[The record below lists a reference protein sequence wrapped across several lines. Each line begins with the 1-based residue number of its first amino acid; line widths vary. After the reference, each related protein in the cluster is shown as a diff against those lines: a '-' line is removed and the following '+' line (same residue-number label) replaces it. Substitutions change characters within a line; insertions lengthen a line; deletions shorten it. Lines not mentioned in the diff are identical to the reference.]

1 MIRPVYRIFRLAAV
15 FPPSLV
21 GRWWGLHDSNSAGQ
35 YRDTME
41 CEELLMTDT
50 LPPDPELKFA
60 IDLARLADQ
69 TRCHNVVLLDLRQKS
84 PVTKFFLLATGTSD
98 RQRRTVGDEL
108 IAHGKLNGFPAWRS
122 NGYETAKWIVVDFI
136 DVVAHIFEEAS
147 RNFYDLEMLW
157 GDCPRV
163 AWQLPQPDM
172 AAVSAATSTVAKPSE
187 ITQEPENIMA
197 APALADSDTNLDS
210 DKPGHKT
217 DEPQVE
223 EFIDEELFVAQS
235 TDDGEAVEATAV
247 EILAVSTPVSRAAI
261 PRKRRE
267 SAVAKPAV
275 KTAGKSAKTKTK
287 AVAKAKLAAGLAR
300 RAKPTV
306 VKIAKAKAG
315 TASVA
320 KAKKL
325 SKAQKN
331 KSAVARDKAARPGAK
346 KAAAK
351 KTIAKKIAPGKP
363 AAEKK
368 LAKPAA
374 GKSRGAGAKQIKK
387 PAVKT
392 KKR

>member
-1 MIRPVYRIFRLAAV
+1 
-15 FPPSLV
+15 
-21 GRWWGLHDSNSAGQ
+21 
-35 YRDTME
+35 
-41 CEELLMTDT
+41 MTDT

-136 DVVAHIFEEAS
+136 DVVAHVFEEAS

-163 AWQLPQPDM
+163 TWQLPQPE
-172 AAVSAATSTVAKPSE
+172 TVAASSASAKALPE
-187 ITQEPENIMA
+187 MTQDLENTV
-197 APALADSDTNLDS
+197 ADADRRLDS
-210 DKPGHKT
+210 DGQGGKT

-223 EFIDEELFVAQS
+223 EFIDEELFVSQV
-235 TDDGEAVEATAV
+235 TDHGELVETTTL
-247 EILAVSTPVSRAAI
+247 EILAVRTPSSRAAI
-261 PRKRRE
+261 SRKKRGV
-267 SAVAKPAV
+267 AAAKPAV
-275 KTAGKSAKTKTK
+275 KIAGKPAKAKAKAKTKPS
-287 AVAKAKLAAGLAR
+287 AIAKAKVARGPAR

-306 VKIAKAKAG
+306 AKIAASKAATSKAAKARK
-315 TASVA
+315 S
-320 KAKKL
+320 
-325 SKAQKN
+325 SKAQAAKP
-331 KSAVARDKAARPGAK
+331 AVTRVKAARPGAK
-346 KAAAK
+346 KAPAK
-351 KTIAKKIAPGKP
+351 KTIVKKIASHKP
-363 AAEKK
+363 AAKK
-368 LAKPAA
+368 NLTKSAT
-374 GKSRGAGAKQIKK
+374 GKSRSAATKQIKK